1 MSPSVSKNKS
11 SMRLLIEV
19 LRFGKLNL
27 VINFKQFYFSLNFS
41 FVKYKLQDFRSAIG
55 SKDVETMISLIQ
67 NEATEKSNVTN
78 CLLVDDLRYRFSTLT
93 GDLEN
98 DNVAVA
104 REENCLNN
112 AVTLFSELERLGQSK
127 VAN

>member
-11 SMRLLIEV
+11 SMRLLIEI

-27 VINFKQFYFSLNFS
+27 AINFEQFNFSLNFS
-41 FVKYKLQDFRSAIG
+41 FVKCKLQDFRSAIG
-55 SKDVETMISLIQ
+55 RKNVETMLSLIQ
-67 NEATEKSNVTN
+67 NEATEKSDVTN
-78 CLLVDDLRYRFSTLT
+78 CLLVDDLRCRFNTLT

-104 REENCLNN
+104 R
-112 AVTLFSELERLGQSK
+112 
-127 VAN
+127 